1 MRVDFQRWASITVVL
16 IGGGFLLYLLC
27 HFFFGL
33 LMPFLLAFLLAAL
46 TRPIARFL
54 AAKTGWPLRVCAV
67 LGVLLF
73 LLLFGV
79 LLYLLCLRLS
89 LELQRLFDFLA
100 EDSVKEDGRISQL
113 LRFFREWGARLPFLS
128 RLQNIVLF
136 KDVFGDPEQY
146 LATQLQK
153 LFGELAGKLTG
164 GVAALIR
171 RLPGIFL
178 FLVVTLIACF
188 YFALEYDKVCD
199 VFLRLL
205 PRSLRARFPE
215 WKMRFLRALK
225 RCVKAYFLLFLLTF
239 GELFLG
245 FFLLRVSYPF
255 LLAALIAT
263 LDVLPVLG
271 VGTVLIPWAIA
282 ALLTGGTARGVG
294 LLILYGAIT
303 VVRQIAEPHFV
314 GKSIGLHPILM
325 LVAFYVGL
333 SLFGVIGLLIGPVL
347 ALLCKLL
354 FERANREERA

>member
-1 MRVDFQRWASITVVL
+1 MDFQKWAAVAITL

-27 HFFFGL
+27 HFLLGL
-33 LMPFLLAFLLAAL
+33 LMPFLIAFLLAAL

-54 AAKTGWPLRVCAV
+54 AARTGGPLRVCAA
-67 LGVLLF
+67 LAVLLF
-73 LLLFGV
+73 LLLFSV
-79 LLYLLCLRLS
+79 LFYLLCLRLS
-89 LELQRLFDFLA
+89 VELQRLFDFLA
-100 EDSVKEDGRISQL
+100 KDSANENGRIAQL
-113 LRFFREWGARLPFLS
+113 FRFFSEWGARVPLLS
-128 RLQNIVLF
+128 RLQNIAFF
-136 KDVFGDPEQY
+136 KNLFGDPKQY

-153 LFGELAGKLTG
+153 LLGELAGKLTG
-164 GVAALIR
+164 GVAALLG

-199 VFLRLL
+199 VFLHLL
-205 PRSLRARFPE
+205 PPSLRERFPE
-215 WKMRFLRALK
+215 YKARFLCALK
-225 RCVKAYFLLFLLTF
+225 RCVKAYFFLFLLTF

-245 FFLLRVSYPF
+245 FFLLRVGYPF

-271 VGTVLIPWAIA
+271 VGTVLIPWAIL

-294 LLILYGAIT
+294 LLILYGVIT

-325 LVAFYVGL
+325 LTAFYVGL
-333 SLFGVIGLLIGPVL
+333 SLFGVIGLLVGPVL

-354 FERANREERA
+354 FERASREEKS